1 MPVKLRWIN
10 INVVGPKAVNPHDIL
25 IDGDRI
31 TAVIPRGTPAGE
43 DRRVIDGGGGFLI
56 PGIVDLFQ
64 NGIGAQCYA
73 DVPPGAVARAS
84 DFLLQA
90 GCTAFVPSFGC
101 QPPDRLDAALAGLA
115 AELPNARGARAL
127 GIHAEGPCFALTGA
141 HNPAN
146 LDKPSSA
153 LVDRMLRASDGRLLI
168 NTLAPELPGA
178 EGFVRALKAAGVSVH
193 MGHTNADPHMVARY
207 VAWGIDAVTHMFDV
221 MPQKAPDGSGVHV
234 PNLTDSLMAEA
245 GLPLGLICDGIHAH
259 PRLVRLLAQLGPDR
273 VFLETDAF
281 VNDTEADIRFE
292 TFPGHWVTSRP
303 GQAVRDD
310 HGGLN
315 GGSLRPDEQLRNYIT
330 FGNVD
335 LVQAMHAAS
344 LVPAR
349 VIGRAADMGSIEPG
363 KLADLALLA
372 PDTLEVRAT
381 MVGGTLLYERA
392 RGGAAGPEAQRT
404 PA

>member
-1 MPVKLRWIN
+1 MPVKQRWNN
-10 INVVGPKAVNPHDIL
+10 INVVGPRAVQASDVL

-31 TAVIPRGTPAGE
+31 AAIVPRGTPTAE
-43 DRRVIDGGGGFLI
+43 DWRLIDGGGGFLI
-56 PGIVDLFQ
+56 PGIIDLLQ

-84 DFLLQA
+84 DFLLQT

-101 QPPDRLDAALAGLA
+101 QPPDRLDAALADLA
-115 AELPNARGARAL
+115 AELPGARGARAL
-127 GIHAEGPCFALTGA
+127 GIHSEGPCFALTGA

-146 LDKPSSA
+146 LDKPSPA
-153 LVDRMLRASDGRLLI
+153 LVDRMLRASDGHLLI

-193 MGHTNADPHMVARY
+193 MGHTDADPHMVERY

-281 VNDTEADIRFE
+281 VNDAGADIRFE
-292 TFPGHWVTSRP
+292 TFPGRWVTSRP
-303 GQAVRDD
+303 GRAVRDD
-310 HGGLN
+310 RGGLN
-315 GGSLRPDEQLRNYIT
+315 GGSLRPDEQLRNYVVL
-330 FGNVD
+330 GNVD
-335 LVQAMHAAS
+335 LVQATYAAS

-349 VIGRAADMGSIEPG
+349 VIGRAADMGSIEAG
-363 KLADLALLA
+363 KLADLALLS
-372 PDTLEVRAT
+372 PDTLAVRAT
-381 MVGGTLLYERA
+381 MVGGALLYEAPR
-392 RGGAAGPEAQRT
+392 
-404 PA
+404 